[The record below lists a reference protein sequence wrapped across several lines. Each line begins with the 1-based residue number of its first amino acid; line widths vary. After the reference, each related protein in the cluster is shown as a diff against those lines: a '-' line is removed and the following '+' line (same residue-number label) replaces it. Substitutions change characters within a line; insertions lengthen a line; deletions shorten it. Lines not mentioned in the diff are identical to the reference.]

1 MTSAPNCSRPAA
13 PPEGP
18 TANPPHGV
26 VVFAHTP
33 PPYHGQSAMVQ
44 LMLDLLQPAPGT
56 GVPSR
61 LRLFHVNARVSRDI
75 TEVGSFRPGKILTL
89 LAHCRHARRL
99 RREHGARTFYY
110 VPAPPARTPLWRDW
124 LVMALCRPFFP
135 RLIFH
140 WRAGGLS
147 EWLECR
153 ATAPERWLTRR
164 LLGRHDLSIVLR
176 PFHRRDAEYL
186 AAREIR
192 VIPNGL
198 PDPCPDF
205 ATALLPRRR
214 AATAARQQ
222 ALRAGASD
230 TPHVARI
237 LFLSLLWREKG
248 LFDALEAVALANAR
262 LRHTGLRFELI
273 VAGEFVSPAE
283 RAEFETRVQAPDL
296 AGPPP
301 VVRAVGFVTGAAK
314 DRVLREADC
323 LCFPTRLP
331 EGFPVTLTEAM
342 TYGLPVVTSDCC
354 GLPETLPPG
363 WPWVFAT
370 GNAADLAARLLE
382 WAASDYRPDL
392 REWYLTHYTAERFAE
407 QMREALLGNGP
418 FGAA

>member
-1 MTSAPNCSRPAA
+1 
-13 PPEGP
+13 
-18 TANPPHGV
+18 V

-33 PPYHGQSAMVQ
+33 PPHHGQSAMVQ
-44 LMLDLLQPAPGT
+44 LMLDLLQPAQGSATPD
-56 GVPSR
+56 R

-75 TEVGSFRPGKILTL
+75 AEVGGFRPGKIFSL
-89 LAHCRHARRL
+89 LAHCRHALRL

-140 WRAGGLS
+140 WHAGGLS
-147 EWLECR
+147 QWLERR

-164 LLGRHDLSIVLR
+164 LLGRHDLSVVLR

-186 AAREIR
+186 AARQIR

-205 ATALLPRRR
+205 ATALLPERR
-214 AATAARQQ
+214 AAAAARQQ
-222 ALRAGASD
+222 ALRAGATG
-230 TPHVARI
+230 TPHVARV
-237 LFLSLLWREKG
+237 LFLSLLRREKG

-273 VAGEFVSPAE
+273 VAGDFASPAA
-283 RAEFETRVQAPDL
+283 RAEFEARVQAPDL

-301 VVRAVGFVTGAAK
+301 MVRAVGFVSGAAK
-314 DRVLREADC
+314 DRLWREADC

-331 EGFPVTLTEAM
+331 EGFPVTLAEAM
-342 TYGLPVVTSDCC
+342 AYGLPVVTSDCC
-354 GLPETLPPG
+354 GLPEILPPG
-363 WPWVFAT
+363 YPGVFAT

-382 WAASDYRPDL
+382 WAARDYRPDL
-392 REWYLTHYTAERFAE
+392 REWYQAHYTAERFAE
-407 QMREALLGNGP
+407 QMREALLAGDP
-418 FGAA
+418 VSAA

>member
-1 MTSAPNCSRPAA
+1 M
-13 PPEGP
+13 
-18 TANPPHGV
+18 

-33 PPYHGQSAMVQ
+33 PPHHGQSTMVQ

-56 GVPSR
+56 VVPSR

-75 TEVGSFRPGKILTL
+75 TEVGGFRPGKVLTL

-99 RREHGARTFYY
+99 RRQHGARTFYY

-140 WRAGGLS
+140 WHAGGLS

-198 PDPCPDF
+198 SDPCPDF
-205 ATALLPRRR
+205 ATTLLPRRR
-214 AATAARQQ
+214 AAAAARQQ

-237 LFLSLLWREKG
+237 LFLSLLRREKG

-273 VAGEFVSPAE
+273 VAGEFASPAV
-283 RAEFETRVQAPDL
+283 RVEFERRVQAPDL

-314 DRVLREADC
+314 DRVWREADC

-342 TYGLPVVTSDCC
+342 AYGLPVVTSDCC
-354 GLPETLPPG
+354 GLPEILPPA
-363 WPWVFAT
+363 WPGVFAT

-392 REWYLTHYTAERFAE
+392 REWYRMHYTAEHFAE

-418 FGAA
+418 VGAA